1 MLFNKQK
8 LIEAEKQIE
17 KNKKEQLTLNQKLD
31 SLQNEVNDLK
41 QQLQSYQDTEAF
53 NHGIFQLFQE
63 FGSSM
68 TVMQNSLSSLA
79 EVITTESGNIAENQ
93 LVLNDMHKAVQML
106 SESLLEMADDVH
118 ETAQTVDD
126 LDKSAEDIEGII
138 NLIKNISDQT
148 NLLALN
154 AAIEAARAGD
164 KGRGFAVVADEV
176 RTLAKRT
183 NDATGDIEGL
193 VSTIHN
199 ETINVK
205 QQMARVAQD
214 SVGFGDIGNQANSK
228 MNELI
233 HLSGMARQVITGS
246 ALRSFVE
253 VVKLDHL
260 IYKMEIYKVIMGVSQ
275 KTAADFSSHHQ
286 CRLGKWYYNGDGK
299 RLFSSLGSFSKL
311 ELPHQGV
318 HENGVAALD
327 ALQNNDKKKV
337 LEALAKMELNSMR
350 VLEILEALAVEG
362 TTKTA

>member
-1 MLFNKQK
+1 MIFNKQK
-8 LIEAEKQIE
+8 LLEAEKQIE
-17 KNKKEQLTLNQKLD
+17 KNKKEQQVLRQQVD
-31 SLQNEVNDLK
+31 ALQNEVNDLK
-41 QQLQSYQDTEAF
+41 QQLQNHQETEAF
-53 NHGIFQLFQE
+53 NLGVFQLFQE
-63 FGSSM
+63 FGKSM
-68 TVMQNSLSSLA
+68 TVMQNSLAGLA
-79 EVITTESGNIAENQ
+79 EVITTESGSIAENQ
-93 LVLNDMHKAVQML
+93 FVLNDMHKAVGKL
-106 SESLLEMADDVH
+106 SESLTEMAGDVQ

-233 HLSGMARQVITGS
+233 HLSGKAQQVIAGS

-299 RLFSSLGSFSKL
+299 RLFSNLGSFSKL
-311 ELPHQGV
+311 ELPHQAV
-318 HENGVAALD
+318 HESGVVALEG
-327 ALQNNDKKKV
+327 LQNNDKNKV
-337 LEALAKMELNSMR
+337 LEALAKMEQSSMR

-362 TTKTA
+362 EGKTA

>member
-1 MLFNKQK
+1 MFSNKQK
-8 LIEAEKQIE
+8 LIDAEKQIE
-17 KNKKEQLTLNQKLD
+17 KNKKEKLILRQKVD
-31 SLQNEVNDLK
+31 SLQSEVNDLK
-41 QQLQSYQDTEAF
+41 QQLQNYQEIETF
-53 NHGIFQLFQE
+53 NFGIFQLFQE

-68 TVMQNSLSSLA
+68 TEMQNSLASLA
-79 EVITTESGNIAENQ
+79 NVITMESSNITENQ
-93 LVLNDMHKAVQML
+93 VVLNDMHKAVERL
-106 SESLLEMADDVH
+106 STSLVEMAGDVQ

-214 SVGFGDIGNQANSK
+214 SVGFGEIGNQANSK

-233 HLSGMARQVITGS
+233 HLSGKAQQVISGS

-260 IYKMEIYKVIMGVSQ
+260 IYKMEIYKVIMRVSQ

-286 CRLGKWYYNGDGK
+286 CRLGKWYYNGEGK
-299 RLFSSLGSFSKL
+299 RLFSSLPTFSKL
-311 ELPHQGV
+311 ELPHQNV
-318 HENGVAALD
+318 HENGVAALE
-327 ALQNNDKKKV
+327 ALQNNDNKGV
-337 LEALAKMELNSMR
+337 LEAMAKMEQSSMR
-350 VLEILEALAVEG
+350 VLEVLEKLAIEG
-362 TTKTA
+362 EIIID

>member
-1 MLFNKQK
+1 MIFNKHK
-8 LIEAEKQIE
+8 LIDAEKQVE
-17 KNKKEQLTLNQKLD
+17 KSKKEQLILRQKVD

-41 QQLQSYQDTEAF
+41 QQLQKYQDTESF
-53 NHGIFQLFQE
+53 NFGIFQLFQE

-68 TVMQNSLSSLA
+68 TVLQNSLARLA
-79 EVITTESGNIAENQ
+79 DVITTESSNITENQ
-93 LVLNDMHKAVQML
+93 VVLSDMHKAVGRL
-106 SESLLEMADDVH
+106 SESLVEMAGDVQ

-214 SVGFGDIGNQANSK
+214 SVGFGDVGNQANSK

-233 HLSGMARQVITGS
+233 HLSGKAQQVITGS

-260 IYKMEIYKVIMGVSQ
+260 IYKMEIYKVIMRVSQ

-299 RLFSSLGSFSKL
+299 RLFSSLSTFTKL
-311 ELPHQGV
+311 ELPHQSV
-318 HENGVAALD
+318 HESGVSALE
-327 ALQNNDKKKV
+327 ALQNNDKKAV
-337 LEALAKMELNSMR
+337 LEALSKMEQSSMR
-350 VLEILEALAVEG
+350 VLEILERLAIEAE
-362 TTKTA
+362 TKTD